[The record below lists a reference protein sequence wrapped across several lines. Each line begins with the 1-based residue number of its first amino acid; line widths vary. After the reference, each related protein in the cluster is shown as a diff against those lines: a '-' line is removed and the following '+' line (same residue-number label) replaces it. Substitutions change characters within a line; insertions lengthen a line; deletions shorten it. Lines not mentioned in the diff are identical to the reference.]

1 MGCSRRF
8 TGCFGFL
15 FIGFLLVFALP
26 SLLGSSIRMSTFT
39 LNSDQ
44 GSFSTLVPTIREP
57 SNSTGNHT
65 SRRTASY
72 SVTRETDEAASVGRT
87 QRRMN
92 VVIDH
97 NDDPDV
103 VIGAIAQAVQDG
115 LARNPDAMSVAVYA
129 NSQPTQSDSVDI
141 GRGFASVDG
150 KGVDGDGEGLFTR
163 DERGKIQIELISDSG
178 PRIIW
183 VDLK

>member
-57 SNSTGNHT
+57 SNPGNHT

-72 SVTRETDEAASVGRT
+72 SVTKETDEAASMGRT

-92 VVIDH
+92 VVIDP

-103 VIGAIAQAVQDG
+103 VIGAITQAVQDG
-115 LARNPDAMSVAVYA
+115 LARNPDATSVAVYA
-129 NSQPTQSDSVDI
+129 NSQSTQSDLVEV

-150 KGVDGDGEGLFTR
+150 KGVDGDGEGLFTK

-178 PRIIW
+178 PRIVW